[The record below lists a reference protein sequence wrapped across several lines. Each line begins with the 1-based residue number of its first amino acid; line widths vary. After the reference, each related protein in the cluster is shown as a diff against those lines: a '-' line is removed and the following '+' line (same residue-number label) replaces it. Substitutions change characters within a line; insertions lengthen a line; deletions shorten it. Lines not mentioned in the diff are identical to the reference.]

1 MEENVWTD
9 PEVFARLKEKFVLV
23 SLYVDD
29 RKPLPE
35 NEQYIS
41 KFSGKKIKTVGN
53 KWSDMQ
59 ATYFN
64 SNTQPYYV
72 LISPN
77 EKLLTPPV
85 GYTPEKQEYIRFLDC
100 GLDAMKMVEMQA
112 VASK

>member
-1 MEENVWTD
+1 
-9 PEVFARLKEKFVLV
+9 
-23 SLYVDD
+23 LYVDD

-35 NEQYIS
+35 AEQYVS
-41 KFSGKKIKTVGN
+41 SFSGKKIKTVGN

-72 LISPN
+72 LISPE

-85 GYTPEKQEYIRFLDC
+85 GYTPEKNDYIKFLDC
-100 GLDAMKMVEMQA
+100 GLDAMNSLNA
-112 VASK
+112 VGVK